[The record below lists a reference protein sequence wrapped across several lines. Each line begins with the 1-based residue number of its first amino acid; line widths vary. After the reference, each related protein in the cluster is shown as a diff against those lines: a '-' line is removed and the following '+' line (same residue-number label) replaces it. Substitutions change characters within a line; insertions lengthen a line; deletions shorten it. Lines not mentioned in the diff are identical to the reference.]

1 VPLVAV
7 AEETV
12 LVHRNCFCSSP
23 KQIGCFG
30 LSKLFL
36 FVTKTDWFLVM
47 GKCITLYCAV
57 KFQLGTDP
65 KFRKRRKL
73 QSEEE

>member
-1 VPLVAV
+1 VCDSARFGGGGIIQEVGGASGGGGR
-7 AEETV
+7 
-12 LVHRNCFCSSP
+12 RNCFGS
-23 KQIGCFG
+23 
-30 LSKLFL
+30 LKLFL

-65 KFRKRRKL
+65 K
-73 QSEEE
+73 

>member
-47 GKCITLYCAV
+47 EVYNTVFC
-57 KFQLGTDP
+57 
-65 KFRKRRKL
+65 
-73 QSEEE
+73 SEIPVGN